1 MNLPWESKEWDW
13 IIGEGIS
20 YLYFCY
26 GSFMVS
32 KENKVV
38 LLGAMVIGLSIALL
52 NLFGLRLEIS
62 ALIGIVIGTIFSV
75 LFSKVV

>member
-1 MNLPWESKEWDW
+1 
-13 IIGEGIS
+13 
-20 YLYFCY
+20 
-26 GSFMVS
+26 MVS

-62 ALIGIVIGTIFSV
+62 ALIGIVIGVIFSV
-75 LFSKVV
+75 LFSKVA